1 MPRCIHDLPLLSSLI
16 MDVTRERT
24 VGHPTAKVVPDA
36 TIRDYLLNYDTPIDL
51 ALHCRNTQRLVS
63 EKAIIPDDHHLDLV
77 DDEMRFDDL
86 NTSGSHG
93 FACDRNSGLDL
104 ARTPLY
110 WVSCSGP
117 TVHPAETPN
126 YRKKICMLCGL
137 RGSGTK
143 RHLQY
148 HPGIIRVTE
157 SKVISSITEQP
168 IMHLGITQG
177 THQP

>member
-1 MPRCIHDLPLLSSLI
+1 MS
-16 MDVTRERT
+16 
-24 VGHPTAKVVPDA
+24 HPTHPEAWNLQQEVA
-36 TIRDYLLNYDTPIDL
+36 PIDL

-63 EKAIIPDDHHLDLV
+63 EKAIIPDDHHLDQV

-93 FACDRNSGLDL
+93 FA
-104 ARTPLY
+104 
-110 WVSCSGP
+110 
-117 TVHPAETPN
+117 
-126 YRKKICMLCGL
+126 
-137 RGSGTK
+137 GSGTK

-148 HPGIIRVTE
+148 HPGIIRVYLTEILGRMSFVSRADRCQECHQRSMQGNSIQTEFTRTE